1 MPTAKPASCQ
11 RSSETVG
18 NSRAAASEKRA
29 GRFDRVIVRKSRNR
43 SCIIAGGSRYRG
55 SLLCSLM
62 FSTTSNPGLPEV
74 PARLQSLPLEG
85 PENPCAAPPTN
96 VRPEIN
102 RLRPVVRDADSGRPG
117 RFRYSRKISSR
128 LRFPQISSCEA
139 LALARKLTHISLH
152 LFVFRG
158 RTHVVCRCSPG

>member
-1 MPTAKPASCQ
+1 SLPCARTCSTA
-11 RSSETVG
+11 
-18 NSRAAASEKRA
+18 
-29 GRFDRVIVRKSRNR
+29 
-43 SCIIAGGSRYRG
+43 
-55 SLLCSLM
+55 
-62 FSTTSNPGLPEV
+62 STPGLPEL

-85 PENPCAAPPTN
+85 PEDPRAAPATN
-96 VRPEIN
+96 VRPEIS
-102 RLRPVVRDADSGRPG
+102 RLRPVVRDADSGRRG